1 MQLTKTLTSVIAA
14 TGMVGAIGLAYAQA
28 TNDPAQSAPPATQQV
43 PSDPATT
50 PSTTPPATTD
60 TPSTPSAPM
69 SGDTSSSTT
78 LEPQA
83 DRN

>member
-28 TNDPAQSAPPATQQV
+28 TNDPAQSAPPSTTMQQPTDPATATT
-43 PSDPATT
+43 PPASATT
-50 PSTTPPATTD
+50 PSTPMATD
-60 TPSTPSAPM
+60 SAP
-69 SGDTSSSTT
+69 STT